1 MLIHHGKKGK
11 KKHTINK
18 SRDMLDIM
26 THHYTDPTTLTSQ
39 NNGMGYPPQK
49 INGTATTKNQYIEKG
64 KSHEIIHHFL
74 S

>member
-1 MLIHHGKKGK
+1 
-11 KKHTINK
+11 
-18 SRDMLDIM
+18 MLDIM

-74 S
+74 SW